1 MKYFYI
7 DITVPQLPPVQASE
21 PVATSDSLSFSWNP
35 IPCESQG
42 APGLRYEY
50 SLRIGDDVIVGN
62 VTDDTMMT
70 FPGLKSST
78 EYTFEVRA
86 VNDIG
91 DGPLLVRTV
100 STLTVGGGKH
110 LFACHDITVF
120 DTKYIMYTI
129 ALHQNTMHLRCNVYR
144 IGH

>member
-7 DITVPQLPPVQASE
+7 DLNTVPQIPPVLASE

-42 APGLRYEY
+42 AHGLRYEY
-50 SLRIGDDVIVGN
+50 SLRIGDDIIVGD
-62 VTDDTMMT
+62 VTDDIMVTL
-70 FPGLKSST
+70 PGLMPCT

-91 DGPLLVRTV
+91 DGPLLVRIL
-100 STLTVGGGKH
+100 STLTIGK
-110 LFACHDITVF
+110 
-120 DTKYIMYTI
+120 
-129 ALHQNTMHLRCNVYR
+129 N
-144 IGH
+144 